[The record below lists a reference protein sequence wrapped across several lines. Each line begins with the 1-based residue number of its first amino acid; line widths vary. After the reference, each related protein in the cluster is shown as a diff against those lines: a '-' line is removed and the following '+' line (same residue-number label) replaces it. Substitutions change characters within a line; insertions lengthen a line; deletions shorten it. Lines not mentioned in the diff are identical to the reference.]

1 MRDHPGDLPQRQG
14 LSARLAQAR
23 PIPFDVTIDVAP
35 GELLALL
42 GPSGSGK
49 TTILRAIAGL
59 LMPAEGRVVCDGETW
74 FDPAASIA
82 VPPQARRVGM
92 VFQDYALFP
101 HLSARDNVALGV
113 SGRADAASRS
123 AAEAFLARVNLTGL
137 EERLPAALSGGQQQR
152 VALARALAREPRVL
166 LLDEPFSAVDQM
178 TRQRLKRELAVL
190 RRSLNIPIILVTH
203 DIDEAVAL
211 ADRVAVLYRG
221 RILQQGTSE
230 DVRLR
235 PAEAAVAHLMGE
247 SNVFEGELLTVASAT
262 PGRLKWRGIVLD
274 VRETG
279 AVRAGQRVMWMVPA
293 ESIVLHRRGRPSQ
306 GERENPVPGTVV
318 DLTRLG
324 EQTAVTV
331 RVDGAGDALLNFRL
345 PTHAAKRNELAAGEL
360 VQVSLLAEGIHVM
373 GAA

>member
-1 MRDHPGDLPQRQG
+1 MRDLAQRQG

-23 PIPFDVTIDVAP
+23 PIPLDVTLDVAP

-59 LMPAEGRVVCDGETW
+59 LMPADGRVVSDGDIW
-74 FDPAASIA
+74 FDAAAAVA
-82 VPPQARRVGM
+82 VPPQARRVGL

-101 HLSARDNVALGV
+101 HLTARDNVALGV
-113 SGRADAASRS
+113 SGRANAASRQT
-123 AAEAFLARVNLTGL
+123 AEAFLARVNLTGL
-137 EERLPAALSGGQQQR
+137 EDRLPAALSGGQQQR

-221 RILQQGTSE
+221 RILQQGTPE

-247 SNVFEGELLTVASAT
+247 SNVFEGELVAAAT
-262 PGRLKWRGIVLD
+262 ADASGRLKWRDVVLD
-274 VRETG
+274 VRATG
-279 AVRAGQRVMWMVPA
+279 DAKAGQRVMWMAPA

-306 GERENPVPGTVV
+306 GERENPVPGVV
-318 DLTRLG
+318 ADLTRLG

-345 PTHAAKRNELAAGEL
+345 PTHAAKRNELAPGEP
-360 VQVSLLAEGIHVM
+360 VQVSLLADGLHIM
-373 GAA
+373 GPV